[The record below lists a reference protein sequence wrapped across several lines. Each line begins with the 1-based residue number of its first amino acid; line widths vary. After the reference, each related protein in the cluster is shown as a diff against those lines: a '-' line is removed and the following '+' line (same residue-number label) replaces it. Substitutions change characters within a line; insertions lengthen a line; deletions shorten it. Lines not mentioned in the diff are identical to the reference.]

1 MERERHFRHSTDR
14 LWFNSHSESANLAS
28 FKQER
33 EVVEAGAGSNLYF
46 QGASRLAKE
55 PELHLVGTDGL

>member
-1 MERERHFRHSTDR
+1 MVQ
-14 LWFNSHSESANLAS
+14 LALSESANLAS

-33 EVVEAGAGSNLYF
+33 EVVEAGAGSNLYISE
-46 QGASRLAKE
+46 GLLGCAKE

>member
-1 MERERHFRHSTDR
+1 MVQ
-14 LWFNSHSESANLAS
+14 LALSESANLAS

-33 EVVEAGAGSNLYF
+33 EVVEAGAGSNLCISK
-46 QGASRLAKE
+46 GLLGCAKE